1 MNNGTL
7 SINSEILRQL
17 SYVGDDNDALTR
29 VLNYVKRIVKSVE
42 KKHIDEMEKESTWKN
57 MGLDDNAAK
66 SAAQSTKEY
75 NRGEYAFKGT
85 AAEAIEFL
93 NSL

>member
-1 MNNGTL
+1 MKNVDRM
-7 SINSEILRQL
+7 E
-17 SYVGDDNDALTR
+17 
-29 VLNYVKRIVKSVE
+29 SV
-42 KKHIDEMEKESTWKN
+42 STWRE
-57 MGLDDNAAK
+57 MGLSEEAAK

-75 NRGEYAFKGT
+75 NRGEYAFRGT